1 MDQRITSISKGRGDS
16 VSLEGTVQALKSK
29 SESFEKQQNLVRAN
43 IDVLNRKL
51 DRTNEKVTSL
61 ASAIDSG
68 NSIGQISSISSST
81 WSEWSQWSECS
92 GTILII

>member
-16 VSLEGTVQALKSK
+16 ASLEGTVQALKSK

-68 NSIGQISSISSST
+68 NTIGQISSISSST

-92 GTILII
+92 GKILII